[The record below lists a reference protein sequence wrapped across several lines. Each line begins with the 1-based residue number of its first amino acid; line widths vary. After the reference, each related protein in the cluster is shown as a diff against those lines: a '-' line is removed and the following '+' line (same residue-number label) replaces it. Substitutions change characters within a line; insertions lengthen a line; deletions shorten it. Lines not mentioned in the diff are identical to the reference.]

1 MLYLNVDH
9 LRICTRTLAASLRFY
24 ENCAPGDEDQDV
36 FRNAIVKGYELAQET
51 AFKLLKKA
59 LKNYGHGGKKLEA
72 TPVKEL
78 LRLAAVHDLMSLPE
92 VERWFA
98 YRDNRNNTAHDYG
111 EHFAH
116 ETLAL
121 IPAFLQDVQTLASSL
136 DSKLGEASS
145 ANENTIENGNAS

>member
-9 LRICTRTLAASLRFY
+9 LQRCMQTLNSSLVLYQRA
-24 ENCAPGDEDQDV
+24 EPGSIDQEV

-51 AFKLLKKA
+51 AFKLLIKA
-59 LKNYGHGGKKLEA
+59 LKAYGHGGQKLNA

-78 LRLAAVHDLMSLPE
+78 LRLAAAHGLMTLGE
-92 VERWFA
+92 VEHWFR

-116 ETLAL
+116 ETLVL
-121 IPAFLQDVQTLASSL
+121 IPLFLQDIATLANVL
-136 DSKLGEASS
+136 EQKLGKPAD
-145 ANENTIENGNAS
+145 AR

>member
-9 LRICTRTLAASLRFY
+9 LRRCAQTLESSLTLYQAAQPDSI
-24 ENCAPGDEDQDV
+24 DQEV

-59 LKNYGHGGKKLEA
+59 LKVYGHGSKKLEA
-72 TPVKEL
+72 STVKEI
-78 LRLAAVHDLMSLPE
+78 LRLAALHDLINIDE

-111 EHFAH
+111 VQFANA
-116 ETLAL
+116 TLVL
-121 IPAFLQDVQTLASSL
+121 IPAFLQDIATLANIL
-136 DSKLGEASS
+136 ESKLGKDHDS
-145 ANENTIENGNAS
+145 